1 MNESFDMRM
10 NKFSGLNCAVMALLV
25 KVPCSFLQWPRK
37 MLICD
42 QGSLITASASA
53 SASHSIS

>member
-10 NKFSGLNCAVMALLV
+10 NKFSGLNCGVMALLV
-25 KVPCSFLQWPRK
+25 KLPCFFSLQWPRK

-42 QGSLITASASA
+42 QGSLITASAS
-53 SASHSIS
+53 HSIS